1 MPLISRTII
10 ESLAIAS
17 MLVVIDLFVAFIFF
31 LVNPAILVLPS
42 AASYMILEFGVMLI
56 LGSCMMARQPLDDD
70 KRLDK
75 DGNQV
80 LAWKWALKGKKVL
93 ISSVFVLL
101 LGIVLGFLGGIF

>member
-10 ESLAIAS
+10 EALAIAS
-17 MLVVIDLFVAFIFF
+17 IFAVIDLFLAFVFY
-31 LVNPAILVLPS
+31 LVNPAILVLPT

-75 DGNQV
+75 DGNPV
-80 LAWKWALKGKKVL
+80 SAWKWALKGRMVL
-93 ISSVFVLL
+93 ISSVFVLIQ
-101 LGIVLGFLGGIF
+101 GIAIGFLGGIF

>member
-17 MLVVIDLFVAFIFF
+17 ILAVISLFVAFIFY
-31 LVNPAILVLPS
+31 LGNQTILVLPS

-56 LGSCMMARQPLDDD
+56 LGSCLMARQPLDDD

-75 DGNQV
+75 DGNPV
-80 LAWKWALKGKKVL
+80 TAWKWAIRGRMVL
-93 ISSVFVLL
+93 VSSVFVLF
-101 LGIVLGFLGGIF
+101 LGIVLAFLGGFL